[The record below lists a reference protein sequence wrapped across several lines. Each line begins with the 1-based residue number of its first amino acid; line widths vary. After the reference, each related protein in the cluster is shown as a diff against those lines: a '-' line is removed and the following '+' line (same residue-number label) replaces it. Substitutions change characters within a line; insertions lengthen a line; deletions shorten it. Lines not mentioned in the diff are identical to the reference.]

1 MAFNENYP
9 NLEQWLLY
17 GGTLSVYS
25 VGNGV
30 IKVEVGDG
38 EGLAD
43 EYVFECETVDEGLA
57 VAENQVQELINEAL
71 ELQSMYLDGDVKSV
85 DQEIIRITGL
95 PPMRNPFYD
104 SGK

>member
-1 MAFNENYP
+1 M
-9 NLEQWLLY
+9 Y
-17 GGTLSVYS
+17 GGALSVYS

-43 EYVFECETVDEGLA
+43 EYVFECETVDEGLS
-57 VAENQVQELINEAL
+57 VAENQAQELINEAL

-95 PPMRNPFYD
+95 PPMRNPYYD
-104 SGK
+104 SSK